1 MGGKSFYTPPMTTKN
16 QHKSIASAMVEI
28 ASATDLIPIF
38 PAGITLGADGRGP
51 YVLQD
56 AESVI
61 ANSLSRSVD
70 LVIDR
75 DHAID
80 LLPPGS
86 PIKAAGWIKKLV
98 AKDGAI
104 WAEADWTPQAQ
115 KELADREYRYI
126 SPVFNFNP
134 QTREVTRI
142 LRATLTNNPNFDMKA
157 IASQARFQEDT
168 TTTEKENVEMKTQ
181 LMIALASALGL
192 SAETAED
199 TILEAATKKI
209 TEAAATEK
217 AVASIKTALK
227 ADDKAG
233 LDDVVALASKTQTVD
248 LAKYVPMEAHQE
260 IASKLSSLQSDV
272 AKEKACAAVE
282 AAMKAGKVT
291 PATKE
296 WAIGYA
302 SQDLASFNKF
312 VETAPVIL
320 EQGAEKASQ
329 TPMMNAQ
336 GSDDDE
342 KAICSMLGLSIEDY
356 RKQQEAES
364 KAA

>member
-1 MGGKSFYTPPMTTKN
+1 MTTKN
-16 QHKSIASAMVEI
+16 QQKSIASAMVEI

-38 PAGITLGADGRGP
+38 PAGVTLGADGRGP

-115 KELADREYRYI
+115 KELTDREYRYI

-157 IASQARFQEDT
+157 IASQARFQEDP
-168 TTTEKENVEMKTQ
+168 TTTEKENVEMKTKMM
-181 LMIALASALGL
+181 LALASALGL
-192 SAETAED
+192 SAETED
-199 TILEAATKKI
+199 DAILDAAAKKI
-209 TEAAATEK
+209 AAAAETEK
-217 AVASIKTALK
+217 AVASIKSALK
-227 ADDKAG
+227 ADDKAE
-233 LDDVVALASKTQTVD
+233 LNEVVALASKSQTVD
-248 LAKYVPMEAHQE
+248 LTKYVPIDVHTEL
-260 IASKLSSLQSDV
+260 ASKLSTLQGDV
-272 AKEKACAAVE
+272 SKAQASAAVE

-296 WAIGYA
+296 WALGYA
-302 SQDLASFNKF
+302 SQDINSFNQF
-312 VETAPVIL
+312 IEAAPVIL
-320 EQGAEKASQ
+320 ESGAEKASQ
-329 TPMMNAQ
+329 TPAASSS
-336 GSDDDE
+336 SDDEE
-342 KAICSMLGLSIEDY
+342 KAICSMLGISIEDY
-356 RKQQEAES
+356 KKQKEQET